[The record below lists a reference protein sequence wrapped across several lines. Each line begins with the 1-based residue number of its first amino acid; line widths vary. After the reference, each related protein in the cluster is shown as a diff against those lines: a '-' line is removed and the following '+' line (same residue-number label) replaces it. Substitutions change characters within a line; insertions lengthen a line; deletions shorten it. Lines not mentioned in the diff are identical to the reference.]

1 MSHPGPSM
9 STIVRQERQLEPRDN
24 RLRHWEPA
32 SDEVTEVSCATCRYS
47 MFNHAKSHNGC
58 PFAVVLYS
66 DEFIDIIWDRCKGS
80 ISIVDYSQVDDSAS
94 EE

>member
-9 STIVRQERQLEPRDN
+9 STIVRQERQLEPRD
-24 RLRHWEPA
+24 
-32 SDEVTEVSCATCRYS
+32 TEVSCATCRYS